1 MNKIQLA
8 SRILSVFFKFC
19 CWFIPSITIY
29 LILFKLP
36 KSLDISTFVLMMP
49 IVHIDGSAQFSIL
62 HRLIILT
69 IQFLP
74 LSITIMIC
82 YKLAKLFRL
91 YAEEKLFEQINIK
104 LIKSISLYMLVGQ
117 AIQLVYQP
125 LITAALT
132 FTNPPGQRI
141 ASITLGSANLS
152 TLITAMV
159 ILIASWIIKE
169 ANQLKLDAQLTI

>member
-1 MNKIQLA
+1 MSKIQLA
-8 SRILSVFFKFC
+8 SRILSVCFKFF
-19 CWFIPSITIY
+19 CWFIPLITIY

-36 KSLDISTFVLMMP
+36 KLLDMSTFVLMMP
-49 IVHIDGSAQFSIL
+49 AVHIDKAMQFSLL

-91 YAEEKLFEQINIK
+91 YAEGKLFEQINIK
-104 LIKSISLYMLVGQ
+104 LIKSISVYMIVGQ
-117 AIQLVYQP
+117 VIQLIYQP

-141 ASITLGSANLS
+141 ASITLGSANVS

-159 ILIASWIIKE
+159 ILVASWIVKE